1 LREAL
6 FAVAHCAV
14 ARVHFLLDG
23 LNIRIVAR
31 RADLIGSA
39 TSKVFNSVQQ
49 Q

>member
-6 FAVAHCAV
+6 FVVAHCVAV
-14 ARVHFLLDG
+14 RAHFLLDG
-23 LNIRIVAR
+23 LNIQIVAR
-31 RADLIGSA
+31 RAGLIGSA

>member
-1 LREAL
+1 LREVL
-6 FAVAHCAV
+6 FAGAHCAV

-23 LNIRIVAR
+23 LNIQIVAR
-31 RADLIGSA
+31 RVVLTGSA

>member
-6 FAVAHCAV
+6 FVVAHCAV

-23 LNIRIVAR
+23 LNIQIVAR
-31 RADLIGSA
+31 RAGLIGSA
-39 TSKVFNSVQQ
+39 ISKVFNLAQQ